1 MRQYDILQKFIFE
14 SADIRGEF
22 VHLHHCI
29 KALVERHPYPQPVL
43 NLLSQALSAVALLSG
58 TIKFEGA
65 LILQTETNGAINVLV
80 AQSNEK
86 QHIRGLAKWD
96 EARLEEGCLLGEG
109 RLAITII
116 PDNAKDKRYQG
127 IVEISDDNFTLAFE
141 TYFMQSEQLATKL
154 WLASDG
160 HRAAGL
166 LLQKMPSD
174 NSDWA
179 YWEHVSTLAAT
190 ISDQELLNLDNTEI
204 LHRLFH
210 EEDIRLFDESPAVF
224 KCRCTKEKMEKAIL
238 TCGEA
243 EIETL
248 LIINPVI
255 DVTCEFCNQQ
265 YSFDKVDVARIFA
278 TS

>member
-1 MRQYDILQKFIFE
+1 
-14 SADIRGEF
+14 
-22 VHLHHCI
+22 
-29 KALVERHPYPQPVL
+29 
-43 NLLSQALSAVALLSG
+43 
-58 TIKFEGA
+58 
-65 LILQTETNGAINVLV
+65 
-80 AQSNEK
+80 
-86 QHIRGLAKWD
+86 
-96 EARLEEGCLLGEG
+96 
-109 RLAITII
+109 
-116 PDNAKDKRYQG
+116 
-127 IVEISDDNFTLAFE
+127 
-141 TYFMQSEQLATKL
+141 
-154 WLASDG
+154 
-160 HRAAGL
+160 
-166 LLQKMPSD
+166 MPSD